1 MNEKVIKFKN
11 NKDGKIYLKNKSYI
25 RAVHRVP
32 QDLFPFFSYNGDGL
46 CITYEL
52 HEVTRIVQEE
62 FGKHSRLGIKAHED
76 ILIEYDVITDLNDNE
91 IKATRGQSIPYYYGW
106 EAATALEKM
115 IVPFPHKK
123 DDPDSL
129 ENCIDWFHGYLD
141 GCEHLQRVSYEEGR
155 DLNLYT
161 SGLINFASSFY
172 NNFPREIREPD
183 ENNEEDYIS
192 GQKAFND
199 AKNDLLAYGVPL
211 HRIYHSFRYD

>member
-1 MNEKVIKFKN
+1 MREKVIKFKT
-11 NKDGKIYLKNKSYI
+11 NKDGKIYLKNKSYV
-25 RAVHRVP
+25 RAVHRVSEDFFP
-32 QDLFPFFSYNGDGL
+32 LFNCTGYGL
-46 CITYEL
+46 CVTHEL
-52 HEVTRIVQEE
+52 HEITRIVQKD

-115 IVPFPHKK
+115 IIPFPHKK
-123 DDPDSL
+123 DDPYSL
-129 ENCIDWFHGYLD
+129 EYCIDWFHGYLD
-141 GCEHLQRVSYEEGR
+141 GCAHLERVSYEEGR

-161 SGLINFASSFY
+161 RGLINFASSFY
-172 NNFPREIREPD
+172 NHSSREILEPD
-183 ENNEEDYIS
+183 ENNEEDYTS

-211 HRIYHSFRYD
+211 HRIYHIFRHD